1 MAYKKSTPHK
11 ESRRLTLRLRKKV
24 VSGWKRDE
32 DYNMRLIVILLH
44 VTVCIALILIVLLQR
59 GKGADMG
66 AAFGG
71 SSQAIFGS
79 SGAAS
84 FMHRITAAAA
94 IMFMLTSL
102 SLALLFGRVGSSSI
116 MKGVTEPQAPAA
128 QEAQSPA
135 PADSQE

>member
-1 MAYKKSTPHK
+1 
-11 ESRRLTLRLRKKV
+11 
-24 VSGWKRDE
+24 
-32 DYNMRLIVILLH
+32 MRLIVILLH